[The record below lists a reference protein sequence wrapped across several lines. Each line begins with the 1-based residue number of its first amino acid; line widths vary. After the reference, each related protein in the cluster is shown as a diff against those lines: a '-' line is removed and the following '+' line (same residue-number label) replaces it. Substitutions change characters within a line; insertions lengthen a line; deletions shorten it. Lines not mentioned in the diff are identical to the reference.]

1 VAAHTNIVSNARIL
15 MSIDRHPHTST
26 SDSAGPRSLHPKR
39 LPPHLRAVLTAFL
52 VAAWGAATFAQDADV
67 LLQEFAEGPAKG
79 QVFFLPYPKGK
90 AYRIIQ
96 GPGGRFSHYGL
107 DQYAWD
113 FAMPVGEV
121 VCATAGGRVVC
132 VQQRF
137 TTKSLEPAA
146 RTRANRII
154 IDHGRGVFSQYLHL
168 KPNSALVR
176 EGDLVRRGQPLALS
190 GDTGYSTR
198 PHLHFQ
204 VQDALGRSMPIR
216 FVDFQHGSPREGDEC
231 FSQNEQADD
240 FAFAGDSPFPQDA
253 FAPNGVQ
260 IGRLDLPGVRLSC
273 DKIYHMTGRL
283 SGTAQKAV
291 VYLMRPE
298 GGLPVWSQE
307 FPVSAQ
313 RSFDVTFSFAGVR
326 ATVADWS
333 TELHESNPFAL
344 AIAPVGDDGTY
355 WSDISVPVFLR

>member
-1 VAAHTNIVSNARIL
+1 
-15 MSIDRHPHTST
+15 
-26 SDSAGPRSLHPKR
+26 
-39 LPPHLRAVLTAFL
+39 
-52 VAAWGAATFAQDADV
+52 
-67 LLQEFAEGPAKG
+67 
-79 QVFFLPYPKGK
+79 
-90 AYRIIQ
+90 
-96 GPGGRFSHYGL
+96 
-107 DQYAWD
+107 
-113 FAMPVGEV
+113 
-121 VCATAGGRVVC
+121 
-132 VQQRF
+132 
-137 TTKSLEPAA
+137 
-146 RTRANRII
+146 
-154 IDHGRGVFSQYLHL
+154 VFSQYLHL

-216 FVDFQHGSPREGDEC
+216 FADFLRGSPREGDEC
-231 FSQNEQADD
+231 FSQNEPADD
-240 FAFAGDSPFPQDA
+240 FAFAGDSPFPRDA

-260 IGRLDLPGVRLSC
+260 IERLDLPGVRLSC
-273 DKIYHMTGRL
+273 DRIYCMTGRL
-283 SGTAQKAV
+283 GGAARKAV

-326 ATVADWS
+326 ATVPDWS
-333 TELHESNPFAL
+333 PELNESNCFAL
-344 AIAPVGDDGTY
+344 AVAPLGDDGTY